1 MHLFSFRPQ
10 ACLDLSAQSIRKD
23 PSEPQAPEAAP
34 PNTASGKA
42 ISVQPHAAGASARRA
57 VGREWV
63 KMGLSDCRL
72 SVLLFRYERYIPH
85 IHKYTCL
92 VV

>member
-57 VGREWV
+57 VGRGR
-63 KMGLSDCRL
+63 MGEDGTVRL
-72 SVLLFRYERYIPH
+72 PPLCASFQIRKV
-85 IHKYTCL
+85 
-92 VV
+92 

>member
-10 ACLDLSAQSIRKD
+10 ACLDLSEQSIRKD

-42 ISVQPHAAGASARRA
+42 ISVQPHAAAGASARRA
-57 VGREWV
+57 AGRGR
-63 KMGLSDCRL
+63 MGEDGT
-72 SVLLFRYERYIPH
+72 V
-85 IHKYTCL
+85 
-92 VV
+92 